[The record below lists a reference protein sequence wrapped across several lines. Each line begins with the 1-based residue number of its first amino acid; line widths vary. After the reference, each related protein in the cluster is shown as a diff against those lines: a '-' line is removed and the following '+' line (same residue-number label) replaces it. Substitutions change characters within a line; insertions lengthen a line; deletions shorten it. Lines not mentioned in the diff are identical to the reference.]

1 MQIERREF
9 LRLAGLVAAG
19 VGAASCS
26 PLYDELSQL
35 PGPVRSWSKV
45 SPTLFNS
52 LRRLTYGPRTE
63 ELQEVAAI
71 GVQAWIEGQL
81 APHDLDDFGAALRVR
96 KFEVVREDA
105 DFLSSWK
112 RQGVVQQLKQSSIV
126 RQVYSRRQIFEMMVE
141 FWTDHFNISVEK
153 GDCWFLKVVDD
164 REVIRQHA
172 LGNFRDL
179 LHASAHS
186 PAMLVYLDNQANIS
200 QAPNENYAREVMEL
214 HTLGVEG
221 GYSQEDVMELARCFT
236 GWTVKERFWR
246 GEFTFNEGF
255 HDRGHKQVLNISIA
269 PAGEREAERVLDE
282 ISLHP
287 ATAFRLAQK
296 LSVRFLGDEP
306 DPGLV
311 QQAADAYITSGG
323 EIRSLLQ
330 VILLD
335 GFDSADAHL
344 TPKFKR
350 PVDFVVSAMRMLS
363 ADTDGDGSVQG
374 YLSEMGQ
381 APFEWPTPDGPP
393 DAFDFWSTN
402 LMPRWRFA
410 LQLAGNEMGGSSIDL
425 EQLMDASGVD
435 TPHDLLIAFG
445 TLLLGEPLH
454 PVLREQLLR
463 DFVDARATDE
473 STMAQILV
481 AGLVASPAFQW
492 R

>member
-1 MQIERREF
+1 MPIERREF

-26 PLYDELSQL
+26 PLYNELSQL
-35 PGPVRSWSKV
+35 PAPVGTWSNV
-45 SPTLFNS
+45 PLTVFNA
-52 LRRLTYGPRTE
+52 LRRMTYGPTTE
-63 ELQEVAAI
+63 ELQEAVSI
-71 GVQAWIEGQL
+71 GVQGWIEQQL
-81 APHDLDDFGAALRVR
+81 APRDLDDIGAELRVR
-96 KFEVVREDA
+96 KFEAIREDA

-126 RQVYSRRQIFEMMVE
+126 RKVYSRRQVFEMMVE

-164 REVIRQHA
+164 REVIRQNA

-214 HTLGVEG
+214 HTLGVDG
-221 GYSQEDVMELARCFT
+221 GYSQEDVMELARCLT

-246 GEFTFNEGF
+246 GEYTFNEDI
-255 HDRGHKQVLNISIA
+255 HDSGHKRVLNLSIS
-269 PAGEREAERVLDE
+269 PAGEQEAEIVLDE

-287 ATAFRLAQK
+287 ATAFRLAYK
-296 LSVRFLGDEP
+296 LYVRFLGDDP
-306 DPGLV
+306 DLSLV
-311 QQAADAYITSGG
+311 RSAADAFLSSKG
-323 EIRSLLQ
+323 EIRSLLK
-330 VILLD
+330 VILMD
-335 GFDSADAHL
+335 GMNTHDL
-344 TPKFKR
+344 MPKFKR
-350 PVDFVVSAMRMLS
+350 PIDFVVSAMRMLS

-393 DAFDFWSTN
+393 DAFGFWSTN

-410 LQLAGNEMGGSSIDL
+410 LQLAANEVEGSSIDL
-425 EQLMDASGVD
+425 YQIIAASGVD
-435 TPHDLLIAFG
+435 TPEDLLVEFG
-445 TLLLGEPLH
+445 RLLLGEPMS
-454 PVLREQLLR
+454 PALREQLLR
-463 DFVDARATDE
+463 DFADARATDE
-473 STMAQILV
+473 TTMAQILV